1 MNLFV
6 LSGPGRCSV
15 AGKPCQCSA
24 WLFFYIFLVEREM
37 LLHCRRAVSTVPR
50 IQRNFSHGIGLL
62 GVCEDRNSSYQKG
75 PKTAPPLIRE
85 QFYCDSS
92 NTSSE
97 LSIDILP
104 FLKDYGDFHPGI
116 PDYKAVQKSVSGLL
130 SLINSEKRLPLIL
143 GGDHSITSSIILELR
158 KIVEEPITIVHFDAH
173 PDIYPLFLNNQSSHA
188 SPFARILEHP
198 GTCKKLISVGIRTAT
213 LEQREQWKKYDV
225 LPIEARHF
233 PAHGNITFF

>member
-1 MNLFV
+1 MHCCRLPSLRALRRGISV
-6 LSGPGRCSV
+6 PQGQRQLS
-15 AGKPCQCSA
+15 
-24 WLFFYIFLVEREM
+24 
-37 LLHCRRAVSTVPR
+37 
-50 IQRNFSHGIGLL
+50 NGIGLFGL
-62 GVCEDRNSSYQKG
+62 CEDRNSSYQRG

-104 FLKDYGDFHPGI
+104 FLKDYGDFHPGS
-116 PDYKAVQKSVSGLL
+116 PDFKQIQQSVSGWL
-130 SLINSEKRLPLIL
+130 SLIHKEGRLPLIL
-143 GGDHSITSSIILELR
+143 GGDHSITSSIVLELR
-158 KIVEEPITIVHFDAH
+158 KLIGQPIAIVHFDAH

-198 GTCKKLISVGIRTAT
+198 ETCKKLITVGIRTAT

-225 LPIEARHF
+225 VPIEARHF
-233 PAHGNITFF
+233 PAHG